1 MYLEGAG
8 AAGKSWFIRGL
19 GVAARA
25 QLERIE
31 LIDSGDA
38 KAVTMPVL
46 LKFIELAEQQSE
58 DDPIAA
64 ALAAKLGQDAT
75 LAPVA
80 LDAHVLLLI
89 DGLDEVANAEQR
101 DALLKMI
108 VKDHGSRQLIIF
120 ATTRYSRMNGEQLPP
135 LGFQALHLQPPS
147 PKVAESLMG
156 SACDLVGAD
165 PLRLRMLRVVAAE
178 FGKDK
183 TASLSRAL

>member
-1 MYLEGAG
+1 MRDFLKDASPCLSSTSRLYLEGAG

-19 GVAARA
+19 GVAVARA
-25 QLERIE
+25 QLKRIE

-75 LAPVA
+75 LALVA

-101 DALLKMI
+101 DACSK
-108 VKDHGSRQLIIF
+108 
-120 ATTRYSRMNGEQLPP
+120 
-135 LGFQALHLQPPS
+135 
-147 PKVAESLMG
+147 
-156 SACDLVGAD
+156 
-165 PLRLRMLRVVAAE
+165 
-178 FGKDK
+178 
-183 TASLSRAL
+183 